1 MLSIKKTLQKILQS
15 LTEVQKPMTL
25 SRPLSENQKR
35 NWTYTAPADG
45 ILYLAFASSERTY
58 ISVIWNDVNLPDIAI
73 VQPANTLVSTTS
85 YSILMKKGD
94 TVQVNNLSENCFLT
108 NRTAFVAYKFQG

>member
-25 SRPLSENQKR
+25 SRPLSGNQQS

-45 ILYLAFASSERTY
+45 ILYLAFASTARTY
-58 ISVIWNDVNLPDIAI
+58 VSVIWNNDNLPDIAI
-73 VQPANTLVSTTS
+73 VQPANTLTSVTS
-85 YSILMKKGD
+85 YPILMKKGD
-94 TVQVNNLSENCFLT
+94 TVRVNALSEKCFLT

>member
-25 SRPLSENQKR
+25 SRPLSGNQQSD
-35 NWTYTAPADG
+35 WTYTAPADG
-45 ILYLAFASSERTY
+45 ILYLAFASSARTY
-58 ISVIWNDVNLPDIAI
+58 ISVIWNGQNLPDLAI
-73 VQPANTLVSTTS
+73 VQPANTLVSVTG
-85 YSILMKKGD
+85 YPVFVKKGD
-94 TVQVNNLSENCFLT
+94 VINVNSLSGKCFLT